1 MIREAIGAL
10 VNARR
15 DLSEEEAGVVMD
27 EVMSGEATSAQLAA
41 FLVALRLKGESVD
54 EIVGMARVMRRHSL
68 RVESGG
74 PLLDTCGT
82 GGDGSGSFNVSTA
95 AAFVAA
101 ACGARVAKHGNRAV
115 TSGCGS
121 ADVLE
126 ALGAKIELGPG
137 QVCSCLEKVGFGF
150 MFAPIFHPA
159 MKFAAAPR
167 REIGVRTAFNMLGP
181 ITNPAGA
188 DAQLVGV
195 ADPAMAE
202 KMAQALARLGCR
214 RALVVHGDGGM
225 DELSLGS
232 RSLVVELRDGKV
244 HRFQL
249 SPEELG
255 LGSAD
260 RDEVRGGRPEENAVA
275 MRGVFAGKPGPRRD
289 IVVLNAAAA
298 IVAGDLAAD
307 LPSGVRSAA
316 EAIDSGA
323 VADKLESYVAL
334 TQSLAGA
341 AQ

>member
-1 MIREAIGAL
+1 MIREAIDAL
-10 VNARR
+10 VNAGR
-15 DLSEEEAGVVMD
+15 DLSEEEAGAVMD

-41 FLVALRLKGESVD
+41 FLIALRLKGESVD
-54 EIVGMARVMRRHSL
+54 EIVGMARVMRRRSL

-95 AAFVAA
+95 AAFVAV

-126 ALGAKIELGPG
+126 ALGARIELSPR
-137 QVCSCLEKVGFGF
+137 QVRSCLDEVGFGF

-159 MKFAAAPR
+159 MKFASSPR
-167 REIGVRTAFNMLGP
+167 REIGVRTAFNVLGP

-188 DAQLVGV
+188 NAQLLGV

-202 KMAQALARLGCR
+202 KMARALARLGCG

-225 DELSLGS
+225 DELSLGG
-232 RSLVVELRDGKV
+232 RSLVVELRYGKV
-244 HRFQL
+244 RRFQL

-255 LGSAD
+255 LGSGD
-260 RDEVRGGRPEENAVA
+260 RDEVRGGRPEENAAVI
-275 MRGVFAGKPGPRRD
+275 RDVFVGEPGPRRD

-298 IVAGDLAAD
+298 LVAGDLAVD
-307 LPSGVRSAA
+307 LPSGVRSAV

-341 AQ
+341 AP